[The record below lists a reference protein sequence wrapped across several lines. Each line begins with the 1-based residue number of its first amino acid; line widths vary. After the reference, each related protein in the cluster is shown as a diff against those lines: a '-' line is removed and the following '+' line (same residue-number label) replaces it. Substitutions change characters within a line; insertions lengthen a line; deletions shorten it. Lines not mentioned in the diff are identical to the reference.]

1 MLHQKRMTFEICDF
15 IVEHHITAYLELI
28 MAKQAKVLSD
38 AELKRVHAIAD
49 SSRHAARNKLILS
62 LSYGAGMRACE
73 IAALRVGDLASADG
87 SIVDAVYL
95 SASQTKGSQRQ
106 TVYISNRVRKA
117 VSAYLGDA
125 KQLTA
130 HQMQLK
136 LLQTQK
142 GGGFTSATIQQL
154 FRELY
159 RAAGISNASSHS
171 GRRSFITKLA
181 HSGVNTAVMRELARH
196 QNLATTQRYIDVS
209 TDKLRGAVELVS

>member
-1 MLHQKRMTFEICDF
+1 MHNMQKNWHE
-15 IVEHHITAYLELI
+15 
-28 MAKQAKVLSD
+28 
-38 AELKRVHAIAD
+38 
-49 SSRHAARNKLILS
+49 
-62 LSYGAGMRACE
+62 
-73 IAALRVGDLASADG
+73 VG
-87 SIVDAVYL
+87 IL

-106 TVYISNRVRKA
+106 TVYLSNRVRKA

>member
-1 MLHQKRMTFEICDF
+1 MFKRFFERRKERLLEQELTNDPIMQLVMHNMQKNWHE
-15 IVEHHITAYLELI
+15 
-28 MAKQAKVLSD
+28 
-38 AELKRVHAIAD
+38 
-49 SSRHAARNKLILS
+49 
-62 LSYGAGMRACE
+62 
-73 IAALRVGDLASADG
+73 VG
-87 SIVDAVYL
+87 IL

-106 TVYISNRVRKA
+106 TVYLSNRVRKA

-181 HSGVNTAVMRELARH
+181 HSGVNTAVIRELARH